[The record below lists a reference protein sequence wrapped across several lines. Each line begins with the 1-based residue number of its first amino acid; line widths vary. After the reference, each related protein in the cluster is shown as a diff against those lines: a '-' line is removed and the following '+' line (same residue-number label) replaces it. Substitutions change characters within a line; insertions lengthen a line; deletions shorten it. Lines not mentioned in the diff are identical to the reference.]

1 MAEGAQATAGATI
14 IGNIVGAPNVLF
26 SNPFRAAQTSAGLP
40 FAVSNDKN
48 MRDSYIQQWNLD
60 IQRKLPANIVLDV
73 GYVGSKGTRL
83 IVTYDD
89 LNRPLQVVDPSTL
102 GLPSLNARRPDQ
114 EYLRAVRA
122 DKSIGNSIYHA
133 LQVKA
138 EKRISSGL
146 TFLTAYTYSKSIS
159 GPSDI
164 GGQVGCRRFIGP
176 PQDGHFMARHRA
188 ASRFDVTQRFV

>member
-1 MAEGAQATAGATI
+1 MAEGAQAQAGATI
-14 IGNIVGAPNVLF
+14 TGNIVGAPNVFF
-26 SNPFRAAQTSAGLP
+26 SNPFPAAQTSAGLA
-40 FAVSNDKN
+40 FAVSDDQN
-48 MRDSYIQQWNLD
+48 MRDSYIQQLNLD

-138 EKRISSGL
+138 EKRMSSGL

-164 GGQVGCRRFIGP
+164 SGQVGGGRFIGSP
-176 PQDGHFMARHRA
+176 HGGHFMSG
-188 ASRFDVTQRFV
+188 ASAVSGVFFID